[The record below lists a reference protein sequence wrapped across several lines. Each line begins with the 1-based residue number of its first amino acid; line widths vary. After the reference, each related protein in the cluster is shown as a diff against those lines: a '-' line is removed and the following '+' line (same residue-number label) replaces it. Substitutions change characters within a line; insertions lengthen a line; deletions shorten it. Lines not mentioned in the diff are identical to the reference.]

1 MNSREVA
8 LQAIAALNAN
18 TIPYMLVGSFSTNFY
33 GMERSTK
40 DADIVVELGGRSIGD
55 VFRSLGRDFR
65 CDPQMLLETV
75 TATLRYVI
83 THTASSFKIELFML
97 SNDPHDQE
105 RFRRRIEVEYL
116 GTRVWIP
123 TAEDVVVTKSRWAA
137 RAHRP
142 KDEQDV
148 AAVLGV
154 QRGRLDLAYI
164 RQWCDTHGSRSTF
177 ESIFEAVESK
187 FA

>member
-8 LQAIAALNAN
+8 LQAIAALSAN

-33 GMERSTK
+33 GMERSTE
-40 DADIVVELGGRSIGD
+40 DAGIVVELGGRSIGD

-65 CDPQMLLETV
+65 C
-75 TATLRYVI
+75 A
-83 THTASSFKIELFML
+83 
-97 SNDPHDQE
+97 
-105 RFRRRIEVEYL
+105 
-116 GTRVWIP
+116 
-123 TAEDVVVTKSRWAA
+123 RWAA

-148 AAVLGV
+148 AAVLSV